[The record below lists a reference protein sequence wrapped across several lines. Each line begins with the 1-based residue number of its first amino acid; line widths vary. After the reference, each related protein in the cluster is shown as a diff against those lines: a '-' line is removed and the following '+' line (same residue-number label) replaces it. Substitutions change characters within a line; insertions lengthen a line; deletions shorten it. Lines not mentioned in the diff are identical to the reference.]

1 MNKDVINITGTG
13 SGKEDKVVVNVK
25 SGKDMN
31 INVHHITRV
40 EGHGNIVVNIKHGI
54 IEKCQ
59 WQVPEAPRFF
69 EAMVRGRRYD
79 DIQTIVTRI
88 CGICSIS
95 HSLVATKAVEDALG
109 LTVSEQTDLVRHL
122 MHYSEQLQS
131 HVLHVGYL
139 VAPDL
144 FGEKSVVPLV
154 PKATEA
160 VKKIIKAHRVAN
172 QMSALL
178 AGRITH
184 PITLTPGGMT
194 KVPTEQELR
203 DLKAALENIVPD
215 LVDIC
220 KVVLSVAGGLPN
232 FERPTEYV
240 SLKQTHPSFKSNL
253 SAYSFYHGDITS
265 TDLNGQPDMPVSK
278 WESVANEYV
287 VAQSTAKW
295 AKWHRQSYF
304 AGALARFNNQ
314 AEHLST
320 LGKTVA
326 DMFGLKKG
334 CVNPYM
340 NSVAQLAEAA
350 HVVEASLELIDILL
364 TRGTKFE
371 PVKVNLRAGRGYAAV
386 EAPRGILFHAYE
398 FDKKGECTWGNCCIP
413 TNQNHANIQA
423 DFEKLVPQFMEE
435 GEDALRQ
442 KMEMLVRAYDP
453 CISCS
458 THYLNV
464 EFVK

>member
-1 MNKDVINITGTG
+1 MSKNI
-13 SGKEDKVVVNVK
+13 
-25 SGKDMN
+25 N
-31 INVHHITRV
+31 INVHHLTRV
-40 EGHGNIVVNIKHGI
+40 EGHGNIEVNIKDGT
-54 IEKCQ
+54 IEKCE

-79 DIQTIVTRI
+79 DIQTIVSRI

-95 HSLVATKAVEDALG
+95 HSLVATKAVEDALD
-109 LTVSEQTDLVRHL
+109 LEVTEQTDMVRHL

-160 VKKIIKAHRVAN
+160 VLKIVKCHRVAN

-194 KVPTEQELR
+194 RVPTEQELR
-203 DLKAALENIVPD
+203 DLKAALEDCVPD
-215 LVDIC
+215 LVDVC
-220 KVVLSVAGGLPN
+220 KVVLSVAGNLPN
-232 FERPTEYV
+232 FQRETEYV
-240 SLKQTHPSFKSNL
+240 SLKQTNSLYKGTL
-253 SAYSFYHGDITS
+253 SEYSFYHGDITS
-265 TDLNGQPDMPVSK
+265 TDCNGSGDMPVNK

-287 VAQSTAKW
+287 VPQSTAKW
-295 AKWHRQSYF
+295 AKWNRDSYF
-304 AGALARFNNQ
+304 AGALARFKNQ
-314 AEHLST
+314 AEFLSP
-320 LGKTVA
+320 LAKTVA
-326 DMFGLKKG
+326 DMFGLKTDNM
-334 CVNPYM
+334 NPYM
-340 NSVAQLAEAA
+340 NNVAQLAEAA
-350 HVVEASLELIDILL
+350 HVVEASLELIDKLL
-364 TRGTKFE
+364 TKGIKPET
-371 PVKVNLRAGRGYAAV
+371 VKVTPKAGRGYAAI

-398 FDKKGECTWGNCCIP
+398 FDKNGECTWGNCCIP
-413 TNQNHANIQA
+413 TNQNHANIQK
-423 DFEKLVPQFMEE
+423 DFEKLVPEFMDE

-458 THYLNV
+458 THMLNV